1 MATLK
6 DKRVWIV
13 IAVVVLVPVLAVAW
27 WLVAPLFIDKT
38 VEEEFPLA
46 ANAVVPSDMT
56 MEEAETTMST
66 MAKVDSE
73 MTEPMDDEMA
83 EAAALKTG
91 EFMDA
96 DSFHKGSGT
105 ATVYSLPEG
114 GHVLRL
120 ENFKVTNGPDL
131 RVFVTPSGSP
141 ASRDDVHE
149 PGYLELG
156 KLKGNIGNQNYP
168 FPEGADPSDANAV
181 VIYCKPFSV
190 IFSVAELR

>member
-6 DKRVWIV
+6 NKNVLIV
-13 IAVVVLVPVLAVAW
+13 IAIMVLVPVLAVAW
-27 WLVAPLFIDKT
+27 WLLAPLFIDKT

-56 MEEAETTMST
+56 MEEAETTMSA

-73 MTEPMDDEMA
+73 MTEPMGDEMA
-83 EAAALKTG
+83 EAVALKTG

-96 DSFHKGSGT
+96 DPFHKGSGT

-131 RVFVTPSGSP
+131 RVIVTPSGSP
-141 ASRDDVHE
+141 
-149 PGYLELG
+149 G
-156 KLKGNIGNQNYP
+156 
-168 FPEGADPSDANAV
+168 
-181 VIYCKPFSV
+181 
-190 IFSVAELR
+190 

>member
-1 MATLK
+1 MASLK
-6 DKRVWIV
+6 SKKVLIV
-13 IAVVVLVPVLAVAW
+13 IAVVVLVPVLAFAAW
-27 WLVAPLFIDKT
+27 LIAPLFFDKT
-38 VEEEFPLA
+38 VEEEFPFA
-46 ANAVVPSDMT
+46 ASAQIPDDMT

-73 MTEPMDDEMA
+73 MTEPMGTEMA
-83 EAAALKTG
+83 EAVALKTG

-120 ENFKVTNGPDL
+120 ENFRVTNGPDL
-131 RVFVTPSGSP
+131 RVIVTPSGSP
-141 ASRDDVHE
+141 GSRDDVHE

-168 FPEGADPSDANAV
+168 FPEGADPADANAV

-190 IFSVAELR
+190 IFSAAELR

>member
-1 MATLK
+1 MASLK
-6 DKRVWIV
+6 NKNVLIV
-13 IAVVVLVPVLAVAW
+13 IAIVVLVPVLAVAW
-27 WLVAPLFIDKT
+27 WLLAPLFIDKT

-56 MEEAETTMST
+56 MEEAETTMSA

-73 MTEPMDDEMA
+73 MTEPMGDEMA

-91 EFMDA
+91 EFQDA
-96 DSFHKGSGT
+96 DAFHKGSGT
-105 ATVYSLPEG
+105 ATVYKLPEG

-120 ENFKVTNGPDL
+120 EDFKVTNGPDL
-131 RVFVTPSGSP
+131 RVIVTPSGSP
-141 ASRDDVHE
+141 DSRDDVHE

-168 FPEGADPSDANAV
+168 FPEGADPSDLNAV

>member
-1 MATLK
+1 MASLK
-6 DKRVWIV
+6 NKKVLVV
-13 IAVVVLVPVLAVAW
+13 IAVVVLVPVLAFAV
-27 WLVAPLFIDKT
+27 WLVAPLFFDRT
-38 VEEEFPLA
+38 VEEEFPFA
-46 ANAVVPSDMT
+46 ASAQIPADMT

-73 MTEPMDDEMA
+73 MTEPMGKEMA
-83 EAAALKTG
+83 EAVALKTG

-120 ENFKVTNGPDL
+120 ENFRVTNGPDL
-131 RVFVTPSGSP
+131 RVIVTPSGSP
-141 ASRDDVHE
+141 DSREAVHE